1 MISIRY
7 SIPPPLISR
16 YTSVIS
22 EATGFNY
29 IAIRRHIVGF
39 NPCFL
44 EGRGYRCKT
53 AKLISKPFQSTLPR
67 RERPYQAA
75 GVNIN
80 KRSFNPRS
88 HEGSDQTCM
97 SPCSPVPV
105 SIHAPTKGA
114 TCLSRSAVSE
124 SRVSIHAPAKG
135 ATICRGYKWESRKF
149 QSTLPRRERR
159 NKVFEYGHY
168 PDGFNPRS
176 REGSDNFLHWN
187 RCGA

>member
-44 EGRGYRCKT
+44 EGRDYRCKT

-67 RERPYQAA
+67 RERRFFQIFRWDP
-75 GVNIN
+75 I
-80 KRSFNPRS
+80 RFNPRS
-88 HEGSDQTCM
+88 HEGSDRDRLLL
-97 SPCSPVPV
+97 SLDRERV

-114 TCLSRSAVSE
+114 TEMMKYCNSNPCVSINAPTKGATT
-124 SRVSIHAPAKG
+124 SPFCYWYLNTVSIHAPTKG
-135 ATICRGYKWESRKF
+135 ATGCIVDISPEEEVSIHAPTK
-149 QSTLPRRERR
+149 
-159 NKVFEYGHY
+159 
-168 PDGFNPRS
+168 
-176 REGSDNFLHWN
+176 
-187 RCGA
+187 GATRYH